1 MNVQTARPGIYEDT
15 RGKALAICG
24 VYGRKCLVTYPSNL
38 VCPHIPVWVVSTV
51 RFRETMKLKKP
62 FTVEDVKGYQDRI
75 TAHGPRRLCSKL
87 ERRLLF
93 GAEGRAVRTTIFEE
107 ASRMAA
113 PVQIS
118 PVSQVVTAKD
128 GLTDPFAAQSWIRAA
143 IQAALA
149 KRHWLFGRTPIT
161 SPALTE
167 A

>member
-1 MNVQTARPGIYEDT
+1 
-15 RGKALAICG
+15 
-24 VYGRKCLVTYPSNL
+24 
-38 VCPHIPVWVVSTV
+38 
-51 RFRETMKLKKP
+51 MKLKKP

-75 TAHGPRRLCSKL
+75 AAHGPRRLCSKL

-93 GAEGRAVRTTIFEE
+93 GAEGRAVRATIFEE
-107 ASRMAA
+107 ASRMAV

-128 GLTDPFAAQSWIRAA
+128 GLTDQFAAQSCISTAIKAGLAWGRRFLGRA
-143 IQAALA
+143 
-149 KRHWLFGRTPIT
+149 PMT